1 MSIFYEQY
9 PNFDWIF
16 YINVYDDLRKAGV
29 NNEQKAIQHFTNYG
43 CKEKRRTHPIIQSN
57 TTISTLP
64 IQQVIGHV
72 NQCCVSNG
80 LSSFRTRFMD
90 FFHFNDITSKEEPC
104 VFFGVYTDVDLQ
116 SLLKHTGLKYIIC
129 GGEDANYHNGQARA
143 TLNEIKHLHNVVHL
157 AISQCI
163 YKRLQNQGISSIFV
177 EFNMVNKTIFQPIPR
192 NELGKCIYIF
202 NGQTPGRE
210 HVYGKSVYE
219 TVMKRLPQYK
229 YILSNQTSV
238 EHDLMPD
245 VYKQCFIMLRLTTHD
260 GNANS
265 VQESEAMDIPV
276 IHNQSDYG
284 LKWKNVDDI
293 IAHISQCA
301 NKS

>member
-1 MSIFYEQY
+1 MNKFYNQY
-9 PNFDWIF
+9 PNFNWKF

-57 TTISTLP
+57 TPISTLP
-64 IQQVIGHV
+64 IKQVIGHV
-72 NQCCVSNG
+72 NQCYVSDG

-90 FFHFNDITSKEEPC
+90 FFHFNDITSTKEPC
-104 VFFGVYTDVDLQ
+104 VFFGVYTDSDLQ
-116 SLLKHTGLKYIIC
+116 TLLKHIGLKYIIW

-143 TLNEIKHLHNVVHL
+143 TLNEIKCLHNVVHL

-163 YKRLQNQGISSIFV
+163 YKRLRNQGISSIFADL
-177 EFNMVNKTIFQPIPR
+177 NMVNKTLFQPIPR

-202 NGQTPGRE
+202 NGQTLGRE
-210 HVYGKSVYE
+210 HVYGKPVYE
-219 TVMKRLPQYK
+219 TVMRRLPQYK
-229 YILSNQTSV
+229 YILSNQTSIK
-238 EHDLMPD
+238 HDLMPD

-265 VQESEAMDIPV
+265 VQECEAMEIPV

-284 LKWKNVDDI
+284 LKWKSVDDI
-293 IAHISQCA
+293 IAHISHCA
-301 NKS
+301 A

>member
-1 MSIFYEQY
+1 MSIFYNQY
-9 PNFDWIF
+9 PNFNWKF

-29 NNEQKAIQHFTNYG
+29 NNELKAIQHFANYG
-43 CKEKRRTHPIIQSN
+43 CKENRRTHQIIQSN
-57 TTISTLP
+57 TSISKLP

-72 NQCCVSNG
+72 NQCCVSDG

-90 FFHFNDITSKEEPC
+90 FFQFNDITSKEEPC

-116 SLLKHTGLKYIIC
+116 SLLKHTGLKYIIW

>member
-1 MSIFYEQY
+1 VCFL
-9 PNFDWIF
+9 
-16 YINVYDDLRKAGV
+16 V
-29 NNEQKAIQHFTNYG
+29 
-43 CKEKRRTHPIIQSN
+43 C
-57 TTISTLP
+57 
-64 IQQVIGHV
+64 
-72 NQCCVSNG
+72 
-80 LSSFRTRFMD
+80 
-90 FFHFNDITSKEEPC
+90 
-104 VFFGVYTDVDLQ
+104 TDVDLQ
-116 SLLKHTGLKYIIC
+116 SLLKHTGLKYIIW